1 MNTQQIITTIAL
13 WIALVWFSYWIVAQ
27 DNARAS
33 EKYLE
38 LVQEKNLL
46 EQEKKAES
54 EWWWVDEEAKNECI
68 QSFTDHQN
76 QRQKN
81 NEKRTARIEQ
91 IEKEMGLIERSQP
104 QEKINF
110 STAESWYIM
119 TDTVEKTEDNK
130 WYKRLLKWVE
140 SIW

>member
-91 IEKEMGLIERSQP
+91 IEKEMGLIESSQAP
-104 QEKINF
+104 KKISQQESKSITND
-110 STAESWYIM
+110 TA
-119 TDTVEKTEDNK
+119 EKTEDNR
-130 WYKRLLKWVE
+130 WYKKLLKWVE